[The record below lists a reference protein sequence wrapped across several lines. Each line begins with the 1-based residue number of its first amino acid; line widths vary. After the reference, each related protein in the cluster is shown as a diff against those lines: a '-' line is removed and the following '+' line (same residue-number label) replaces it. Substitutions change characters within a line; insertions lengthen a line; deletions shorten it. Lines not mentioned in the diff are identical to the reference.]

1 MDRLPTGC
9 AALDNVLKGGFRT
22 GEVSLIYGEA
32 STGKTTLALSC
43 VLNHLRSDSWAK
55 AYYIDSDQKLSTMR
69 LTQVADGEDHLLERL
84 LIWKPRSFSEQTEL
98 IEGLHQL
105 LPEGKTS
112 IVVDTM
118 TGMYRLEAGDSKKT
132 FATNKELNRQLG
144 FLSEAAKT
152 KGAAILILG
161 QVHSILGADPSQ
173 VEPVARRLLTYWSD
187 VVLRL
192 EPTSIKS
199 VRQAAV
205 EKPEAS
211 GTCRFRLGEEGIK
224 EVDD

>member
-9 AALDNVLKGGFRT
+9 ATLDAVLGGGFRT

-43 VLNHLRSDSWAK
+43 VLNYLRSDSWAK
-55 AYYIDSDQKLSTMR
+55 VYYIDSDQKLSTMR
-69 LTQVADGEDHLLERL
+69 LTQVARGEDHLLERL

-105 LPEGKTS
+105 IPEGKAS

-118 TGMYRLEAGDSKKT
+118 TGVYRLEAGDSRKT

-152 KGAAILILG
+152 KGVAVLILG
-161 QVHSILGADPSQ
+161 QVHSILGPGSAQ
-173 VEPVARRLLTYWSD
+173 VEPVARRLLMYWSD
-187 VVLRL
+187 AVLRL
-192 EPTSIKS
+192 EPTSINS

-211 GTCRFRLGEEGIK
+211 GTCRFRLGEEGIT
-224 EVDD
+224 EVDG